1 MKRFSLLAPIALIV
15 ALTIALT
22 GCDNATR
29 VPSEQRHNVQVNT
42 IESGRVTVRK
52 ISEFRDTLAY
62 DDYRGV
68 YIITDKDT
76 GREYI
81 GVSGIGISEI
91 GSHGCGKGCTRQ
103 DER

>member
-1 MKRFSLLAPIALIV
+1 MKRLSMALIALA
-15 ALTIALT
+15 ALALA
-22 GCDNATR
+22 GCDNETR
-29 VPSEQRHNVQVNT
+29 IPSEQRHNVQVNT
-42 IESGRVTVRK
+42 MESGRVTVRK
-52 ISEFRDTLAY
+52 ISEFRDALAY

-68 YIITDKDT
+68 YIITDKET